1 MNLIMFELNGSE
13 SRYEWGI
20 RSLILKRVKMYQNLT
35 ALCWKIRR
43 TTAGRIVIRSMCFFL
58 NGLYL
63 FIVIIDHI
71 LLITLCYLHYTT
83 FVHELYF
90 DMFLHRKCTWNT
102 GENLK
107 IRNYMMSQGKHGE
120 FYLDRMCGNPFH
132 IKWYNYVFLRLRRYY
147 FNWFKMCDLLRK

>member
-13 SRYEWGI
+13 SRCEWGI

-43 TTAGRIVIRSMCFFL
+43 TTAGRILIRSMCFFL

-63 FIVIIDHI
+63 FIVIIGHI

-90 DMFLHRKCTWNT
+90 DNICESSNNSVSVRLFRQGCQGIGKQEIWKFIFPRHRKYTEFVNKYQRHVFT
-102 GENLK
+102 
-107 IRNYMMSQGKHGE
+107 QGM
-120 FYLDRMCGNPFH
+120 YLEHRGKFED
-132 IKWYNYVFLRLRRYY
+132 
-147 FNWFKMCDLLRK
+147 